1 MTAEKETLMRK
12 ASGTTRLVKSAE
24 ARELS
29 SAAELGG
36 AGSKL
41 VTGSSE
47 IGCLQRGGGGGTDGV
62 RISSM
67 IKGIFGTDRG
77 IRDGVMSGYFASALA
92 LRQLCN

>member
-1 MTAEKETLMRK
+1 MRK
-12 ASGTTRLVKSAE
+12 ASGTTRLVKSAK
-24 ARELS
+24 AREMSS
-29 SAAELGG
+29 SAEMGD

-47 IGCLQRGGGGGTDGV
+47 IGCLQGGGGGGGGADGV